1 LFRILIFKFLIY
13 FLKEVRWMILPKL
26 TKRGFTLIEL
36 LVVIAVLGILA
47 SVVLVA
53 INPAQRIAE
62 AQDSGR
68 KNDVS
73 QVATALE
80 SYFTNN
86 SGSYTGATS
95 GDAGTLVTSGYV
107 KRWPASATLTVA
119 AGGASAVVYSTLA
132 ATSAGA
138 CASPS
143 LNYWV
148 YRTNTGT
155 SAVECLAAAPT
166 PP

>member
-1 LFRILIFKFLIY
+1 MK
-13 FLKEVRWMILPKL
+13 LPKL
-26 TKRGFTLIEL
+26 IKQACLRRQGFTLIEL

-62 AQDSGR
+62 AQDAGR

-73 QVATALE
+73 QVATGLE
-80 SYFTNN
+80 SYYTNN
-86 SGSYTGATS
+86 QGSYTGAT
-95 GDAGTLVTSGYV
+95 GAAGGTLVTSGYI
-107 KRWPASATLTVA
+107 KRWPASPTLTVA
-119 AGGASAVVYSTLA
+119 AGGASAVVYATLTAST
-132 ATSAGA
+132 AGT

-143 LNYWV
+143 VNYWV
-148 YRTNTGT
+148 YRTSTGT
-155 SAVECLAAAPT
+155 SAVECLAAVPT